1 MTWVDWSLSIVLE
14 ERGAYVVP
22 DYTQATSYFSQGRG
36 RRGGRAGV
44 GIGKE
49 GSIITSHLFP
59 HSTLLSPINDFSL
72 TQICD
77 YLTLVSGVLR
87 LNFSES
93 GKRAGNPT
101 SVCWEPIAQLELMV
115 SEGNFS

>member
-1 MTWVDWSLSIVLE
+1 M
-14 ERGAYVVP
+14 
-22 DYTQATSYFSQGRG
+22 
-36 RRGGRAGV
+36 
-44 GIGKE
+44 GINKE
-49 GSIITSHLFP
+49 GSLIPSHLVP
-59 HSTLLSPINDFSL
+59 YSTLLSSINDFSL

-93 GKRAGNPT
+93 GKWAGNPT
-101 SVCWEPIAQLELMV
+101 SVSWEPIAQLELMV